1 MKIIITE
8 SQYKRI
14 SEAIA
19 GYDDFNM
26 MAVHGGKLMTHF
38 FGFIKDLMQLFSGI
52 NEMLESKNKISHI
65 DLKENLLEVIDVI
78 DEITGAFKI
87 GFRDFSE
94 KNLIRSGMSL
104 IKSLNM
110 LKQKIQPLTIAGPA
124 IVSNEQ
130 ILNML
135 EKISNKAVLKLTDF
149 TEEHVKTHYKFMDIL
164 KRNQNRPKRDF
175 N

>member
-26 MAVHGGKLMTHF
+26 MATHGGKIMTHF

-52 NEMLESKNKISHI
+52 NEMIGFEEISDI
-65 DLKENLLEVIDVI
+65 DLKENLSAVIDVI
-78 DEITGAFKI
+78 DEITEAFKI
-87 GFRDFSE
+87 GFKDFSE
-94 KNLIRSGMSL
+94 KNLIRSGISL
-104 IKSLNM
+104 IKSLNR

-124 IVSNEQ
+124 IVSNDQ

-135 EKISNKAVLKLTDF
+135 EKLSTKAVLKLKDF
-149 TEEHVKTHYKFMDIL
+149 TEEHEKTHNRFMNIL
-164 KRNQNRPKRDF
+164 TRNQNRPKRDF